1 MGPVGCEPLLCVAAH
16 QGLKGSEHHPAVP
29 RGGVLRTS
37 ACVGKEKKRYVA
49 SWDGEVSELH
59 SGCRERFGAQCLA
72 QGHIDPERAPCATVS
87 GRIEM
92 NSLFSFLLR
101 RLLSPSQRV
110 EESTNEKRQQKHA
123 DDESVHRSLVFFHVS
138 KEDIWTAM
146 QARQRGSGSGE
157 AAHPSPS
164 LRIRTICTGA
174 LERVILSMQSR
185 CHAVS
190 VCYTSAE
197 SANLHP
203 HRFTK
208 KNHTHTLYAS
218 WTDTSI

>member
-1 MGPVGCEPLLCVAAH
+1 MVKCRSYTQAA
-16 QGLKGSEHHPAVP
+16 E
-29 RGGVLRTS
+29 S
-37 ACVGKEKKRYVA
+37 APWV
-49 SWDGEVSELH
+49 
-59 SGCRERFGAQCLA
+59 
-72 QGHIDPERAPCATVS
+72 QGHIEPELRCSVRQNRDEFT
-87 GRIEM
+87 
-92 NSLFSFLLR
+92 LFFYLFLR

-110 EESTNEKRQQKHA
+110 EGSLNEKRQQKHGA
-123 DDESVHRSLVFFHVS
+123 DESMRRSLVFFHVS

-146 QARQRGSGSGE
+146 RARQRGSGSGE

-208 KNHTHTLYAS
+208 KKKPHAHTVRLVDWHIYLKYGPWRYHSRHYGPNLRERWQTLFILS
-218 WTDTSI
+218 Q